1 MLQTSSK
8 FSSYLIYRLR
18 EVKRLSGL
26 GNYFVQ
32 GKRTEEFDAIAHS
45 AMMDGKTTH
54 VYINL
59 SKKTVG
65 RLILLLFS

>member
-8 FSSYLIYRLR
+8 FTSYIIYRLR
-18 EVKRLSGL
+18 EIKRLSGL

-32 GKRTEEFDAIAHS
+32 GKRTQEFGAIAHS
-45 AMMDGKTTH
+45 AMMDVKTTY

-59 SKKTVG
+59 SKQTAG
-65 RLILLLFS
+65 RLILVLFS